1 MPEYLLANDRTR
13 GYWEIA
19 AYVMAAFTLI
29 LLFVVIAMGHSV
41 NVSVAQMK
49 KATIVMGG
57 VPSILL

>member
-13 GYWEIA
+13 GHWEIA

-49 KATIVMGG
+49 KATIVMGR